1 MGIIKAM
8 MHERT
13 RTLEWKIRRI
23 GTHDANGIGSIL
35 DQMTKTRSGKHED
48 HKRNEL
54 EHEYDAWKDPSMW
67 MDNQEDRDIRCT
79 RHWKY

>member
-1 MGIIKAM
+1 
-8 MHERT
+8 MHGRT
-13 RTLEWKIRRI
+13 GTREWTIRRN
-23 GTHDANGIGSIL
+23 GTYDANGIGSIL
-35 DQMTKTRSGKHED
+35 DQMTKTRSEKHED